1 MLMELTTE
9 NGEYQGRPETRK
21 LEKDERALYERSME
35 SPKTPFG
42 ELKYLYVG
50 TSRFEEDLAYYGDI
64 LGAEKIWQFEEF
76 GAKVAAFRVA
86 AGPLLLIADHRP
98 SPSCLPV
105 FAVRDLDSTV
115 RELEGRG
122 WRAEA
127 GPIEIPDGPC
137 YLFRDRSGNQLAVF
151 GNVRPDALTRAGA

>member
-1 MLMELTTE
+1 MQSSTVPL
-9 NGEYQGRPETRK
+9 
-21 LEKDERALYERSME
+21 
-35 SPKTPFG
+35 G

-50 TSRFEEDLAYYGDI
+50 SSRFEDDLLYYGAT
-64 LGAEKIWQFEEF
+64 LGAEKVWQFEDF

-98 SPSCLPV
+98 APSCLPV
-105 FAVRDLDSTV
+105 FAVRDLDATV

-122 WRAEA
+122 WQPES
-127 GPIEIPDGPC
+127 GPFEIPDGPC

-151 GNVRPDALTRAGA
+151 GNLRPDALSKV

>member
-1 MLMELTTE
+1 MAE
-9 NGEYQGRPETRK
+9 
-21 LEKDERALYERSME
+21 LEKDQGALYERSME
-35 SPKTPFG
+35 SPKIPFG

-64 LGAEKIWQFEEF
+64 LGAEKIWPFEEF

-98 SPSCLPV
+98 APSCLPV

-137 YLFRDRSGNQLAVF
+137 YLFRDRSDNQLAVF